1 MGTIFGKY
9 IISPNDYKADGSVD
23 WRIAIP
29 SYRREETILKKTLK
43 TLSEYRVNP
52 ERIDIFV
59 ANEEERE
66 VYEMTIPK
74 SMYGR
79 IIVGI
84 RGIREIRNFIQSFY
98 KEGDC
103 VLCMDDDIE
112 EVYQVINGEKK
123 PINDF
128 NSFVEYA
135 FKVCKEVKTRF
146 WGVYAV
152 DNAFFMKQQVSLGLR
167 FLVGVMFG
175 MIVTHDENMVVET
188 SEKEDYERSIRAYL
202 RYGNVVRFD
211 FIGFKTNYYNEPG
224 GLQGQRSE
232 ERITSDALKLISM
245 FPNQVRKNTRRK
257 NKYFEIE
264 LVEQREEMKAAS
276 KRKLI
281 LM

>member
-9 IISPNDYKADGSVD
+9 IMSPNDYKADGSVD

-29 SYRREETILKKTLK
+29 SYRREETVLKKTLK
-43 TLSEYRVNP
+43 TLSELNVNP
-52 ERIDIFV
+52 RKIDIFV

-66 VYEMTIPK
+66 VYELTIPK
-74 SMYGR
+74 TMYGR

-84 RGIREIRNFIQSFY
+84 RGIREIRNFIQRFY
-98 KEGDC
+98 NEGDC
-103 VLCMDDDIE
+103 VLCMDDDIT

-123 PINDF
+123 PINNF

-135 FKVCKEVKTRF
+135 FNVCKEVKTRF

-152 DNAFFMKQQVSLGLR
+152 DNAFFMKPQVSLGLR

-175 MIVTHDENMVVET
+175 MIVTHDENMIVET

-257 NKYFEIE
+257 NKFFEIE
-264 LVEQREEMKAAS
+264 LVEQREKMKALS

-281 LM
+281 VM

>member
-1 MGTIFGKY
+1 MGTIFGQY
-9 IISPNDYKADGSVD
+9 VIAPDDYKADCSVK

-29 SYRREETILKKTLK
+29 SYHREKTLLKKTLN
-43 TLSEYRVNP
+43 TLSEYGVNS
-52 ERIDIFV
+52 ELIDIFV
-59 ANEEERE
+59 ADEDEKKA
-66 VYEMTIPK
+66 YESAIHK
-74 SMYGR
+74 SQYGR

-84 RGIREIRNFIQSFY
+84 RGIREIRNFIQAY
-98 KEGDC
+98 YNEGDC

-123 PINDF
+123 PIKDF

-135 FKVCKEVKTRF
+135 FKVCEEAKTRF

-152 DNAFFMKQQVSLGLR
+152 DNAFFMKPQVSLGLR

-175 MIVTHDENMVVET
+175 MIVTHDKHLIVET

-211 FIGFKTNYYNEPG
+211 FVGFKTNYYNEPG
-224 GLQGQRSE
+224 GLQGQRSK
-232 ERITSDALKLISM
+232 ERITSDALKLIAM

-257 NKYFEIE
+257 NDYFEIE
-264 LVEQREEMKAAS
+264 LVEQREDKKVAS
-276 KRKLI
+276 KRKLT

>member
-9 IISPNDYKADGSVD
+9 VMSPNDYKADGSVN

-29 SYRREETILKKTLK
+29 SYRREKTLLKKTLK
-43 TLSEYRVNP
+43 TLSEYKVSP
-52 ERIDIFV
+52 DRIDIFV
-59 ANEEERE
+59 ANEDERLI
-66 VYEMTIPK
+66 YELEIPQ

-79 IIVGI
+79 IVVGI
-84 RGIREIRNFIQSFY
+84 RGIREIRNFIQSY
-98 KEGDC
+98 YNEGDY

-123 PINDF
+123 PLRDF

-135 FKVCKEVKTRF
+135 FKVCEEAKTRF

-152 DNAFFMKQQVSLGLR
+152 DNAFFMKEQVSLGLR

-175 MIVTHDENMVVET
+175 MIVTHDKHLIVET

-232 ERITSDALKLISM
+232 ERITSDALKLIAM

-264 LVEQREEMKAAS
+264 LVEQREEKKVAS
-276 KRKLI
+276 KRKLT